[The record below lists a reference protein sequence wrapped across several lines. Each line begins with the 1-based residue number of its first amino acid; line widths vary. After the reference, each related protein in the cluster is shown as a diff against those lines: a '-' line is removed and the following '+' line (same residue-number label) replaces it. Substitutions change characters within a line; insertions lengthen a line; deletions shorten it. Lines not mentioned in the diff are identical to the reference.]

1 MEMFKT
7 IVTRNGQELV
17 INTLAKNKILL
28 SRKDGV
34 VLRNI
39 ELDRLEKKRVS
50 RELGIIA
57 SRFDSVSE
65 VSSFDNSLKLLANLK

>member
-7 IVTRNGQELV
+7 IVTRKGQELV

>member
-7 IVTRNGQELV
+7 IVTRKGQELV

-39 ELDRLEKKRVS
+39 ELDRLEKK
-50 RELGIIA
+50 
-57 SRFDSVSE
+57 
-65 VSSFDNSLKLLANLK
+65 LKKLNRK

>member
-1 MEMFKT
+1 MEMFK
-7 IVTRNGQELV
+7 IVVTRKGQELV

-28 SRKDGV
+28 SRKDNV
-34 VLRNI
+34 VLRNE

-57 SRFDSVSE
+57 SRFDEVSVA
-65 VSSFDNSLKLLANLK
+65 SSFDNGLKLLKGLM